1 MIAIVSLIIALIN
14 LVISISLYLKTKSY
28 VQRSMATK
36 NISMLNIAL
45 ENIDPVRRHAKS
57 IEEKAEDN
65 GKEIDSIRTRLDTLT
80 FTDEQI
86 TTLKLIADRTT
97 VQPIEFPNF
106 GA

>member
-14 LVISISLYLKTKSY
+14 LGISIWLHLKARSY
-28 VQRSMATK
+28 VNKS
-36 NISMLNIAL
+36 
-45 ENIDPVRRHAKS
+45 PVRHHAKS